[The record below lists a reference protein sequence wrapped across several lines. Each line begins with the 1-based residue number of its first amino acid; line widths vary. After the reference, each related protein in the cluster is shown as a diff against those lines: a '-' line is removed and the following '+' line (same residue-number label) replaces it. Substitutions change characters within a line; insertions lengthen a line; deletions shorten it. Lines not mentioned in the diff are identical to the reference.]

1 MEISTNNLNFECNL
15 LIQVSLYLKGKNL
28 IPEIITGKT
37 NIQPDITALCGTKK
51 APGRENSAV
60 YKTSI
65 WGVRVISRE
74 SPSKCIRSFLK
85 KIKGSETFFANAPG
99 IDEAYI
105 DFFYTKTVDIDQL
118 NDAVEFELESDL
130 LEGLKKIGVPVRFT
144 ISNVKK

>member
-1 MEISTNNLNFECNL
+1 MDVSTNNLYFEHSL

-28 IPEIITGKT
+28 IPEAITEKT

-51 APGRENSAV
+51 VPGRENSAV

-65 WGVRVISRE
+65 WGIRVISRE
-74 SPSKCIRSFLK
+74 SPSECIRSFLR
-85 KIKGSETFFANAPG
+85 KIKGSEIFFANAPG

-105 DFFYTKTVDIDQL
+105 DFFYSKAVDIDQL
-118 NDAVEFELESDL
+118 NDAVEFEFESDL

-144 ISNVKK
+144 ISNIKR